1 MSVDKTLT
9 IKQCLDQ
16 AQQKLPN
23 SQDTPSKLE
32 AEILLA
38 FVLEKPRSFLYTWPE
53 QTVEAAQLARFN
65 ELVERRSLGEP
76 IAYITGTREFW
87 GLSLKVTPDTLIPRP
102 ETERLVEIAL
112 SHIPVNEAWHVA
124 DLGTGSGAIAL
135 AIASERRNANVDA
148 SDISESAISVAREN
162 ASKLA
167 LKNVHFHVGRWFVAF
182 NSPQFNIIIS
192 NPPYV
197 ADQDPHL
204 TQGDLRFEPMH
215 ALSSG
220 VDGLNDIREIIK
232 TAKEHL
238 LIGGWL
244 LLEHGYDQGNA
255 VIDLFEQSGYSEV
268 QCFQDYGDHERATIG
283 RLAT

>member
-112 SHIPVNEAWHVA
+112 SHIPVNEPWHVA

-135 AIASERRNANVDA
+135 AIASERRNVNVDA

-167 LKNVHFHVGRWFVAF
+167 LKNVHFHVGRWFAAF

-268 QCFQDYGDHERATIG
+268 QCFQDYGDRERATIG